1 MKCILKL
8 TSQSVTHMQSFKEIC
23 DIFQNG
29 YEDLR
34 ETDS

>member
-8 TSQSVTHMQSFKEIC
+8 TSQSVTHMQSFKEIR
-23 DIFQNG
+23 DIIQNG